1 MSGEVRSA
9 LPGRNP
15 RQSAIAGMI
24 RLVPTRIVFETHSF
38 SDDNER
44 GLATGWL
51 PGRLSERG
59 RAAARELGARR
70 RDDELAAVFASD
82 LQRAVETVAIA
93 FDGVAVPILLD
104 WRLRECDY
112 GDLNG
117 TDAAALHEN
126 KAAYLEVPY
135 PNGESWSGA
144 VARVGGFLHDVGR
157 RWQGRR
163 VLVVGHMAT
172 RYALEHFLSGVP
184 LSKLLRE
191 RFVWREGWEYELAN
205 DGV

>member
-1 MSGEVRSA
+1 
-9 LPGRNP
+9 
-15 RQSAIAGMI
+15 MI
-24 RLVPTRIVFETHSF
+24 RFVPTQIVFETHSF
-38 SDDNER
+38 SEDNER

-70 RDDELAAVFASD
+70 RDDDLAAVFASD
-82 LQRAVETVAIA
+82 LQRAVETAAIA
-93 FDGVAVPILLD
+93 FEGSTVPVLFD

-117 TDAAALHEN
+117 TDAVLLHEN
-126 KAAYLEVPY
+126 KPAHLDVPY
-135 PNGESWSGA
+135 PHGESWSEA
-144 VARVGGFLHDVGR
+144 VARVGRFLHDVGL

-172 RYALEHFLSGVP
+172 RYALEHFLSGVT
-184 LSKLLRE
+184 LSTLLRE
-191 RFVWREGWEYELAN
+191 HFVWRAGWEYELAN
-205 DGV
+205 DGT